1 MNPTSVHEDAEAIA
15 GPAHGVK
22 GPGIAMSCG
31 TGGRRGSDLAWLW
44 LWCRPAAEAPIQ
56 PLDWELPYAMDAALK
71 SQKTKPKNAS

>member
-1 MNPTSVHEDAEAIA
+1 MSSGVGHRYRSD
-15 GPAHGVK
+15 PALLG
-22 GPGIAMSCG
+22 
-31 TGGRRGSDLAWLW
+31 